1 MRDETV
7 IGIEERALDDAALE
21 ALADAHASPPPPGLR
36 ARILGEAERDTAV
49 RDSRR
54 AFQRWRIV
62 GVVAAALAL
71 ALTTLLARSTRLAAE
86 RGAQLEALVRSN
98 AVLTA
103 RIDEQDRA
111 LGGLR
116 QSVAAQAQALGVL
129 GAPRTRTAL
138 LAPSGSGTASGRV
151 LVDPISGNGAL
162 LLSGLPP
169 AAAGKTYELWTI
181 RGDRP
186 PEPSGLFAAGGD
198 TVVIAPVQR
207 IAHSEEVTAFA
218 LSIEPAAG
226 SAAPTEP
233 IVLAGA
239 VAG

>member
-1 MRDETV
+1 MRDESV
-7 IGIEERALDDAALE
+7 IGIEDRTLDDAALE
-21 ALADAHASPPPPGLR
+21 ALADAHTSPPPPGLR
-36 ARILGEAERDTAV
+36 ARILDEAEREAAL
-49 RDSRR
+49 RESRR
-54 AFQRWRIV
+54 ALQRWRIV
-62 GVVAAALAL
+62 GVVAAAAVL
-71 ALTTLLARSTRLAAE
+71 ALTALLARSTRLAAE
-86 RGAQLEALVRSN
+86 RGAELEALARSN

-116 QSVAAQAQALGVL
+116 QSVAAQAQALNVL
-129 GAPRTRTAL
+129 GAPRTRTAV

-151 LVDPISGNGAL
+151 LVDPTSGDAAL

-169 AAAGKTYELWTI
+169 AAAGTTYELWTI

-198 TVVIAPVQR
+198 TAVIAPVQR
-207 IAHSEEVTAFA
+207 IARPEEVTAFA

-226 SAAPTEP
+226 SAAPTGP
-233 IVLAGA
+233 IVLAGP
-239 VAG
+239 VVG